1 MCEGERGGGGREI
14 GEKVSE
20 EGREGERKKERERED
35 ADCIHSLFFP
45 DISLRVSGF
54 VERIILM
61 HRFTAL

>member
-1 MCEGERGGGGREI
+1 MKEREKEEGERLVRRREGGGE
-14 GEKVSE
+14 
-20 EGREGERKKERERED
+20 REGG
-35 ADCIHSLFFP
+35 DCIHSLFFP